1 MPGIDASARSD
12 SRACEIFTNL
22 KQNIDIDEEI
32 IENIDIDIDFRILF
46 TFFTICFAIYE
57 ILKFMTIFVT

>member
-46 TFFTICFAIYE
+46 TFM
-57 ILKFMTIFVT
+57 KFLNS

>member
-22 KQNIDIDEEI
+22 KQNIDIDIDEEI
-32 IENIDIDIDFRILF
+32 IENIDIDIDFMILF
-46 TFFTICFAIYE
+46 TFFYNVDNLFCN
-57 ILKFMTIFVT
+57 L